1 MLREGLNTMFVRKL
15 DDLIGTDKE
24 MKLTDG
30 GKFLRSLR
38 FLTKEDGCGFSMSD
52 VLIKGGWSIDLHYKN
67 HMEVNFIAG
76 GQVTVQDLTLNKSWT
91 LGPGMLYVVGPKDRH
106 RVSTHGDAHLVSLF
120 NPALTGTERPDP
132 DGTLEPTGEVPPAW
146 QGETGRTMFVMGD
159 EDAHHAVLRGGRPA
173 PWRTATS
180 GTARTSFYLSP
191 DDGCGLTI
199 SLPRGT
205 ADSMLWYRNHIEAN
219 YVLEGEAT
227 VEDLATGQEW
237 QLGPGSLYVV
247 GPRDRH
253 RLKAEKEVYFMSIFN
268 PPLKGDETRDADGAY
283 PPTGEIPPAWR
294 A

>member
-1 MLREGLNTMFVRKL
+1 MLREGFNTMFVRKL

-106 RVSTHGDAHLVSLF
+106 RLTAEGDAHIISIF
-120 NPALTGTERPDP
+120 NPATKGTERHDA
-132 DGTLEPTGEVPPAW
+132 DGAFEATGEIPPAW
-146 QGETGRTMFVMGD
+146 KGESGRTMFVMRE
-159 EDAHHAVLRGGRPA
+159 EDAVKVRLRAGGSLASR
-173 PWRTATS
+173 
-180 GTARTSFYLSP
+180 YLNR

-199 SLPRGT
+199 SLPRGS
-205 ADSMLWYRNHIEAN
+205 AGSESILWYKHHVEAN
-219 YVLEGEAT
+219 YILEGEAT
-227 VEDLATGQEW
+227 VEDLTTGEVW
-237 QLGPGSLYVV
+237 ELSPGSLYVV
-247 GPRDRH
+247 GPHDRH
-253 RLKAEKEVYFMSIFN
+253 RFTKKTDLYHMSVFN
-268 PPLKGDETRDADGAY
+268 PPLKGDETHDDDGSY
-283 PPTGEIPPAWR
+283 PPGGEIQPAWR
-294 A
+294 